1 MNKKYTL
8 PNDLIV
14 LISGVPGVGKTTI
27 SYELLKEHEEFRLV
41 EETDIIR
48 EILRGY
54 NEYLEN
60 IHDTPLNDVIYEH
73 DIFLSYDMAKHQ
85 CRIMK
90 NSIINII
97 QRQQRK
103 GIPTIING
111 VHIIPEELYL
121 NIKSPNILF
130 INLYVDS
137 EAALWK
143 RLKIRDP
150 QKYKPDRIP
159 LLYKTNTDLSH
170 KILFSFCHELKSN
183 IFYIHHSYQL
193 KSKISFLIP
202 HLKAC
207 PKKYNTYLIPFFS

>member
-90 NSIINII
+90 N
-97 QRQQRK
+97 
-103 GIPTIING
+103 PTAT
-111 VHIIPEELYL
+111 
-121 NIKSPNILF
+121 KKR
-130 INLYVDS
+130 DS
-137 EAALWK
+137 YNNK
-143 RLKIRDP
+143 RRA
-150 QKYKPDRIP
+150 Y
-159 LLYKTNTDLSH
+159 YS
-170 KILFSFCHELKSN
+170 
-183 IFYIHHSYQL
+183 
-193 KSKISFLIP
+193 
-202 HLKAC
+202 
-207 PKKYNTYLIPFFS
+207 

>member
-150 QKYKPDRIP
+150 Q
-159 LLYKTNTDLSH
+159 
-170 KILFSFCHELKSN
+170 N
-183 IFYIHHSYQL
+183 INLIVYLFYI
-193 KSKISFLIP
+193 KLI
-202 HLKAC
+202 
-207 PKKYNTYLIPFFS
+207 LI

>member
-103 GIPTIING
+103 GIRTIING
-111 VHIIPEELYL
+111 VHII
-121 NIKSPNILF
+121 F

-159 LLYKTNTDLSH
+159 LLYKTNTDLNNSLYH
-170 KILFSFCHELKSN
+170 IPGNLYNVYSIDVSN
-183 IFYIHHSYQL
+183 MTVTDTLSTIDKIFYDIY
-193 KSKISFLIP
+193 KIS
-202 HLKAC
+202 
-207 PKKYNTYLIPFFS
+207 